1 MKSVLK
7 KENIT
12 CIIPFYNEDEWVIRL
27 SLYSLLSIPE
37 ITQIILIDDGS
48 ESKKVYNSIVNSFTH
63 RYPVKVIRLKSNFG
77 KSTAVSY
84 GLNKAFNE
92 NILLLDAD
100 LENIHRAEFVNA
112 ISKYKRENLD
122 MLILKRIN
130 SLPLVKLFRLNT
142 LLSGE
147 RIIKKKLLTKILSK
161 NVKGYQLEVA
171 INQYFIDKKIENKCD
186 WFPSSVENNY
196 KFKKINFFKGIV
208 KDIKMYKNLIKYVG
222 LKNFRN
228 QILKFCK

>member
-1 MKSVLK
+1 MQSVLR

-12 CIIPFYNEDEWVIRL
+12 CIIPFYNEDEWTIRIT
-27 SLYSLLSIPE
+27 LYSLLIIPE
-37 ITQIILIDDGS
+37 ITQIILVDDGS
-48 ESKKVYNSIVNSFTH
+48 ESKKVYNKIVRVFTKL
-63 RYPVKVIRLKSNFG
+63 YPVKVIRIKSNVG

-92 NILLLDAD
+92 NILLVDAD
-100 LENIHRAEFVNA
+100 LENIHTKEFVKA
-112 ISKYKRENLD
+112 ISKYKKEDLD
-122 MLILKRIN
+122 MLILKRMN

-147 RIIKKKLLTKILSK
+147 RIIKKRHLSKILSK

-171 INQYFIDKKIENKCD
+171 INQYFIDKNLQDKCD
-186 WFPSSVENNY
+186 WSPSSVENNY

-208 KDIKMYKNLIKYVG
+208 KDIRMYRNLITYVG
-222 LKNFRN
+222 FKNFRN
-228 QILKFCK
+228 QVLRFCK